1 MDASIIAL
9 IINLVLVLF
18 LVFGLLWG
26 LGRGF
31 KKSLVRL
38 AYLLVFVVIFALL
51 SPVISSALLNI
62 NLPQSFVASIAS
74 GVEIPAEGMSI
85 TALLELLIVGTADSP
100 TEIGRL
106 CADNPALAEL
116 ITKLP
121 AVLVNLFVFVVL
133 VFVAKFMSYVGFL
146 ITCAIHFKKD
156 KKKKDKEY
164 KEKQYAV
171 VDGKPVIVEQGEPLK
186 PKKHRLLGGLVGAV
200 QGLVLMF
207 CFFLPVTGF
216 VNIAGQFIDT
226 KSVQAETVY
235 AESSSSEYEYI
246 QKFIKENVDAE
257 VIKYFAAYKDSIAN
271 KALSLGGIDQLCF
284 DVISSTT
291 VDGQKISIRH
301 EINTVAKVT
310 ESILYVQDIT
320 SNEDFKFTD
329 LDYDKLEKAIT
340 TLFDSGLI
348 KSVGDQFLMTYL
360 GYAISDE
367 PTDNDLD
374 KTIDDAINSTGYGDT
389 IRRLLGA
396 IYTNLE
402 SGKAMDTIKNDILAL
417 FDVGEAVI
425 ESGLIDD
432 VVDLGKEYANHLID
446 ETEYQE
452 RLIDIIISSLSATP
466 QGGENNYLTMAFDG
480 LLSSST
486 IQAVIVE
493 SINIGIDEMKAEIV
507 ENICE
512 YNEDYK
518 NASAQ
523 NVKEQI
529 KNQIANTIVFD
540 SVSTSSLDFEDL
552 AISFGNIFSE
562 MIDIYQFYET
572 TSETN
577 NLETNAEIKAFITSA
592 GFKDMMASAGKIID
606 GFLNLEIFS
615 DTVNEDNLL
624 DQMYANYNKMYILD
638 ENDEPCQMTKFIDLT
653 EFGVKN
659 SSGKFNFGERFAN
672 VVYDM
677 SQLMIEPLSVENMED
692 FDFKTFNYFGKE
704 VAGQHVKGFI
714 EVYDEIM
721 QLPPMHAISTNIFN
735 LIEKETAEE
744 QTLNSKLVE
753 DIKNVFVSVS
763 ENKSFADVRSEFTNL
778 LSFASVLG
786 ECGMFDFVNI
796 STEDGNDP
804 EPMPVTAEMF
814 NELFDN
820 LASTKQ
826 GESETQAERAIS
838 YLFEGNLSKQ
848 LIISAINY
856 YLLPELSEIE
866 NANNGLTLSYTG
878 FDALEADAKV
888 IANSIIKIWQNM
900 EVADSSDIEEMFTD
914 VEIAICK
921 FINENFATPNT
932 GSAAALGKI
941 LDRLVNSAVLT
952 YDATPEITTDNATE
966 NIVEKL
972 LKTFSEDGFRLYLED
987 ALAPNAP
994 ANFWEVELTTI
1005 APTLKLL
1012 NDIEYQLASS
1022 SLDSAL
1028 MAIISGE
1035 NALDVLDVIPENQID
1050 QILDTLLTSSI
1061 LKNFA
1066 VDIINTTNTTLIELI
1081 DGDATIADACTNEIN
1096 LTVQQSTIKDV
1107 LKAAI
1112 ACKDITDFETAL
1124 KGEDKENVKTLLS
1137 ALEANA
1143 DYATGKQGVFYTA
1156 YYDYYAP
1163 YKTLIDGLDSEAFDA
1178 TRTLLDAVLAGEN
1191 ITTEALNI
1199 NATKLETIIGA
1210 LIDCDLLKSYTVKVF
1225 NDINAKLITII
1236 DESYTGT
1243 ACDTTTN
1250 FVLQKESLLAVVAT
1264 AQICKDITDINS
1276 LTSGQQALVDALIL
1290 TLKANAETFGT
1301 SGVFYSAYNDY
1312 FKTYEQ

>member
-100 TEIGRL
+100 TEIGQL

-133 VFVAKFMSYVGFL
+133 VFVAKFMSYVGFR

-156 KKKKDKEY
+156 KKKKQKEY

-235 AESSSSEYEYI
+235 ADSNSSEYEYI

-257 VIKYFAAYKDSIAN
+257 VIKYFAAYKDSFAN

-320 SNEDFKFTD
+320 SNEDFKFSD

-417 FDVGEAVI
+417 FGVGEAVI

-432 VVDLGKEYANHLID
+432 IVDLGKEYANHLID

-466 QGGENNYLTMAFDG
+466 QGGENNYLTMAFDS

-493 SINIGIDEMKAEIV
+493 GINIGIDEMKAEIV

-552 AISFGNIFSE
+552 AISFGNIFGE

-615 DTVNEDNLL
+615 DTVNEGNLL

-638 ENDEPCQMTKFIDLT
+638 ENDEPAQMTKFIDLT

-677 SQLMIEPLSVENMED
+677 SQLMIEPLSVEKMED

-704 VAGQHVKGFI
+704 VAGQHVKGFV

-735 LIEKETAEE
+735 LIEKEITEE

-778 LSFASVLG
+778 LSFASILG

-856 YLLPELSEIE
+856 YLLPEFSEIE

-878 FDALEADAKV
+878 FDALEADAKT
-888 IANSIIKIWQNM
+888 IAKALIQVWQNLNI
-900 EVADSSDIEEMFTD
+900 ADETELDSLFTGPNDILNIIVND
-914 VEIAICK
+914 
-921 FINENFATPNT
+921 NFATTQT
-932 GSAAALGKI
+932 GTAAALGKI
-941 LDRLVNSAVLT
+941 LDRLVNSTVLT
-952 YDATPEITTDNATE
+952 YDATPEITTDNVNE

-972 LKTFSEDGFRLYLED
+972 LKTYGADGFNLYLED
-987 ALAPNAP
+987 ALATNAP

-1005 APTLKLL
+1005 APTLALL
-1012 NDIEYQLASS
+1012 NSIEYNADMAALVALIGGEDALA
-1022 SLDSAL
+1022 
-1028 MAIISGE
+1028 
-1035 NALDVLDVIPENQID
+1035 VLDVIPENQID

-1066 VDIINTTNTTLIELI
+1066 VDIINTTNATLIELI
-1081 DGDATIADACTNEIN
+1081 DSDATIADACTNEIN
-1096 LTVQQSTIKDV
+1096 LTAQKSTIKDV

-1143 DYATGKQGVFYTA
+1143 DYATEQQGVFYTA

-1163 YKTLIDGLDSEAFDA
+1163 YKTLVDGLDSEAFDA

-1225 NDINAKLITII
+1225 NDINTKLITII
-1236 DESYTGT
+1236 DESYTGN

>member
-38 AYLLVFVVIFALL
+38 VYLLVFVVIFALL

-100 TEIGRL
+100 TEIGQL

-133 VFVAKFMSYVGFL
+133 VFVAKFMSYVGFR

-156 KKKKDKEY
+156 KKKKQKEY

-235 AESSSSEYEYI
+235 ADSNSSEYEYI

-257 VIKYFAAYKDSIAN
+257 VIKYFAAYKDSFAN

-417 FDVGEAVI
+417 FGVGEAVI
-425 ESGLIDD
+425 ESGLVDD
-432 VVDLGKEYANHLID
+432 MVDLSEEYANHLID
-446 ETEYQE
+446 EAEYQE
-452 RLIDIIISSLSATP
+452 RIVDIIISSLSATP
-466 QGGENNYLTMAFDG
+466 QGGENNYLTMAFDS

-493 SINIGIDEMKAEIV
+493 GINIGIDEMKAEIV

-552 AISFGNIFSE
+552 AISFGNIFGE

-572 TSETN
+572 SSETN

-615 DTVNEDNLL
+615 DTVNEANLL
-624 DQMYANYNKMYILD
+624 DQMYTNYNKMYILD
-638 ENDEPCQMTKFIDLT
+638 ENDEPVQMTKFIDLT

-704 VAGQHVKGFI
+704 VAGQHVKGFV

-735 LIEKETAEE
+735 LIEKEIAEE

-820 LASTKQ
+820 LARTKQ

-856 YLLPELSEIE
+856 YLLPEFSEIE

-878 FDALEADAKV
+878 FDALEADAKT
-888 IANSIIKIWQNM
+888 IAKALIQVWQNLNI
-900 EVADSSDIEEMFTD
+900 ADETELDSLFTGPNDILTIIVND
-914 VEIAICK
+914 
-921 FINENFATPNT
+921 NFATTQT
-932 GSAAALGKI
+932 GTAAALGKI

-952 YDATPEITTDNATE
+952 YDATPEITTDNVNE

-972 LKTFSEDGFRLYLED
+972 LKTYSADGFNLYLED
-987 ALAPNAP
+987 ALAPNSP

-1005 APTLKLL
+1005 APTLALL
-1012 NDIEYQLASS
+1012 NSIEYNA
-1022 SLDSAL
+1022 DMSAL
-1028 MAIISGE
+1028 VALIGGE
-1035 NALDVLDVIPENQID
+1035 DTLAVLDVIPENQID

-1066 VDIINTTNTTLIELI
+1066 VDIINTTNATLIELI
-1081 DGDATIADACTNEIN
+1081 DSDATIADACTNEIN
-1096 LTVQQSTIKDV
+1096 LTAQKSTIKDV

-1137 ALEANA
+1137 ALEVNA
-1143 DYATGKQGVFYTA
+1143 DYATEQQGVFYTA

-1163 YKTLIDGLDSEAFDA
+1163 YKTLVDGLDGEAFDA

-1191 ITTEALNI
+1191 ITTQALNI

-1225 NDINAKLITII
+1225 NDINTKLITII
-1236 DESYTGT
+1236 DDSYTGI

>member
-100 TEIGRL
+100 TEIGQL

-133 VFVAKFMSYVGFL
+133 VFVAKFMSYVGFR

-156 KKKKDKEY
+156 KKKKQKEY

-235 AESSSSEYEYI
+235 ADSNSSEYEYI

-257 VIKYFAAYKDSIAN
+257 VIKYFAAYKDSFAN

-417 FDVGEAVI
+417 FGVGEAVI
-425 ESGLIDD
+425 ESGLVDD
-432 VVDLGKEYANHLID
+432 MVALSEEYANHLID
-446 ETEYQE
+446 EAEYQE
-452 RLIDIIISSLSATP
+452 RIIDIIISSLSATP
-466 QGGENNYLTMAFDG
+466 QGGENNYLTMAFDS

-493 SINIGIDEMKAEIV
+493 GINIGIDEMKAEIV

-552 AISFGNIFSE
+552 AISFGNIFGE

-577 NLETNAEIKAFITSA
+577 NLETNADIKAFITSA

-615 DTVNEDNLL
+615 DTVNEGNLL

-638 ENDEPCQMTKFIDLT
+638 ENDEPVQMTKFIDLT

-704 VAGQHVKGFI
+704 VAGQHVKGFV

-735 LIEKETAEE
+735 LIEKENTEE
-744 QTLNSKLVE
+744 QTLDSKLVE

-804 EPMPVTAEMF
+804 EPMPVTAEKF

-856 YLLPELSEIE
+856 YLLPEFSEIE

-878 FDALEADAKV
+878 FDALEADAKT
-888 IANSIIKIWQNM
+888 IAKALIQVWQNLNI
-900 EVADSSDIEEMFTD
+900 ADETELDSLFTGPNDILNIIVND
-914 VEIAICK
+914 
-921 FINENFATPNT
+921 NFATTQT
-932 GSAAALGKI
+932 GTAAALGKI
-941 LDRLVNSAVLT
+941 LDRLVNSTVLT
-952 YDATPEITTDNATE
+952 YDATPEITTDNVNE

-972 LKTFSEDGFRLYLED
+972 LKTYGADGFNLYLED
-987 ALAPNAP
+987 ALATNAP

-1005 APTLKLL
+1005 APTLALL
-1012 NDIEYQLASS
+1012 NSIEYNA
-1022 SLDSAL
+1022 DMSAL
-1028 MAIISGE
+1028 VALLGGE
-1035 NALDVLDVIPENQID
+1035 DALAVLDVIPENQID

-1066 VDIINTTNTTLIELI
+1066 VDIINTTNATLIELI

-1096 LTVQQSTIKDV
+1096 LTAQKSTIKDV

-1143 DYATGKQGVFYTA
+1143 DSATEQQGVFYTA

-1163 YKTLIDGLDSEAFDA
+1163 YKTLVDGLDGEAFDA

-1191 ITTEALNI
+1191 ITTQALNI

-1225 NDINAKLITII
+1225 NDINTKLITII
-1236 DESYTGT
+1236 DDSYTGT